1 MTDGVVDVVAAAAVV
16 VVDVVD
22 VVVVFQGS
30 PVAVEEEEEKESPTG
45 LWELVWVPLVLMM
58 MMQMVMG
65 AGVELVET
73 QIGGV
78 VEVEVDFRHRRHL
91 ESTLIEPEV
100 EVVIVME
107 MHYQWVHSGEV
118 VDFGSARYP
127 IRHSSFV
134 GSFGGHGVVQ
144 VDHVPSFHPVDSVLA
159 QRSLRTGN

>member
-1 MTDGVVDVVAAAAVV
+1 MTDGVVVVVAAAV
-16 VVDVVD
+16 VVD
-22 VVVVFQGS
+22 VVVVSQGS
-30 PVAVEEEEEKESPTG
+30 LVALIAVEEEESQTG
-45 LWELVWVPLVLMM
+45 LWELMWVLLVLMELLLLM
-58 MMQMVMG
+58 IMG

-107 MHYQWVHSGEV
+107 MHYQWVHSDGV

-127 IRHSSFV
+127 IRHSLV
-134 GSFGGHGVVQ
+134 DSFGGQCVDLGVLHPHG
-144 VDHVPSFHPVDSVLA
+144 
-159 QRSLRTGN
+159 